1 MKRIVLI
8 LLIIIGYI
16 ILSYSVVAAAEEDI
30 PRPELV
36 KIANEELKR
45 KGLYRRDYFSDI
57 QNHAGEPLSTS
68 PHLEGMRNLIVYG
81 RPHGT
86 FSQDRFR
93 YLGYTRDNDPFTNFL
108 FRNDATSSTPLID
121 RDWQK
126 EPKGNPN
133 TRDLPQIENSL
144 GDFNDN
150 PDFEES
156 IREGL
161 KLISRL
167 DDNGNIFDFPEEE
180 LKKRQWNEYVHVYQP
195 PTSVSWGSGIMFHM
209 TSDGRI

>member
-57 QNHAGEPLSTS
+57 QNHAGEPLSTD
-68 PHLEGMRNLIVYG
+68 PHLEGMRNLTVYG
-81 RPHGT
+81 RPHGD

-133 TRDLPQIENSL
+133 TRNLPQIKNSL

-167 DDNGNIFDFPEEE
+167 DDNGNIFDFPE
-180 LKKRQWNEYVHVYQP
+180 
-195 PTSVSWGSGIMFHM
+195 
-209 TSDGRI
+209 